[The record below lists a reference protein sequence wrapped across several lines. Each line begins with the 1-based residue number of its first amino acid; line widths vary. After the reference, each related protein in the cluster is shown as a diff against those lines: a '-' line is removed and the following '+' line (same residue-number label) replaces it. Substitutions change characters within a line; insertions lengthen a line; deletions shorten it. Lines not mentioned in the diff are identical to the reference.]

1 MKTSRHRPLS
11 VFPAGLDLCGPL
23 SKIPSDLWPTQ
34 AQPLYQHKASVKG
47 VGLCWIQHYSY
58 VIYLLD
64 WELSCLRKSFF
75 FFSPCC
81 SHSTAHAVTQT
92 ATSWFQVLDTQC
104 EIHTHTYVWD
114 IWVGTNL
121 TVSFVTI
128 PWTLRKAKKAAVI
141 LLKTQNTTSYW
152 FLFCRYKLRQNLM
165 TASVLGRTLSQRL
178 EWHRELNLITF

>member
-1 MKTSRHRPLS
+1 MTHTGTTSVPAQSLGERGWTLLDTALLLCYI
-11 VFPAGLDLCGPL
+11 FAGLGIKL
-23 SKIPSDLWPTQ
+23 SEKDI
-34 AQPLYQHKASVKG
+34 
-47 VGLCWIQHYSY
+47 
-58 VIYLLD
+58 
-64 WELSCLRKSFF
+64 

-81 SHSTAHAVTQT
+81 SHSTAYAVTQT

-141 LLKTQNTTSYW
+141 LLKSQNTTSYW

>member
-1 MKTSRHRPLS
+1 MTHTGTTSVPAQSLGERGWTLLDTALLLCYI
-11 VFPAGLDLCGPL
+11 FAGLGIKL
-23 SKIPSDLWPTQ
+23 SEK
-34 AQPLYQHKASVKG
+34 K
-47 VGLCWIQHYSY
+47 
-58 VIYLLD
+58 
-64 WELSCLRKSFF
+64 FF

-141 LLKTQNTTSYW
+141 LLKSQNTTSYW

>member
-11 VFPAGLDLCGPL
+11 VFPGGLDLCGPS

-75 FFSPCC
+75 FFPLLFTQHCTCSNTNCYKLVSSPWYAMWNTYTYICMRHMGGHKPDRFLCNYTMDLKESQEGCC
-81 SHSTAHAVTQT
+81 DSFKESEYHFILISLLQIQT
-92 ATSWFQVLDTQC
+92 
-104 EIHTHTYVWD
+104 
-114 IWVGTNL
+114 
-121 TVSFVTI
+121 
-128 PWTLRKAKKAAVI
+128 KAKFNDCI
-141 LLKTQNTTSYW
+141 ST
-152 FLFCRYKLRQNLM
+152 
-165 TASVLGRTLSQRL
+165 G
-178 EWHRELNLITF
+178 